1 MNASTVIFVVLA
13 ACLTLKAVESKHTS
27 LSLLSKPAERAARS
41 IQPRQANAVGSCTT
55 QQLVNIYTGYPSD
68 CARVLRS
75 ASSANLTDPRVT
87 ARLYSTLCQPRCNR
101 ALARFYFECGFE
113 SFGELFIQL
122 CSTNSNNTRCY
133 NLIGTLDSDATR
145 VQSSCPTGGS
155 SSCSTSCQSAILSF
169 RNNLGCCVN
178 VFNTSALTDFIAVD
192 DYCLWASCSVET
204 PGFCT
209 QSSVNRPNGVL
220 PLTRGTANCPGSV
233 SGTTSTESTVT
244 HPGSVSGTTSTES
257 RVNRPGS
264 ISGTTSTESRV
275 NRPGSASG
283 TTSTQH
289 PLNNLL
295 AVLLLLS
302 VMMMITF

>member
-1 MNASTVIFVVLA
+1 MKMNASTVIFVVLV

-27 LSLLSKPAERAARS
+27 QSLLPIFSKPAERAARS
-41 IQPRQANAVGSCTT
+41 IQPRQANAIGSCTT
-55 QQLVNIYTGYPSD
+55 QQLTNIYTGYPSD

-75 ASSANLTDPRVT
+75 ASSADLTDARVT
-87 ARLYSTLCQPRCNR
+87 AQLYSTLCQPRCNR
-101 ALARFYFECGFE
+101 ALTRFYFECGFE

-122 CSTNSNNTRCY
+122 CSTNSNNARCY

-155 SSCSTSCQSAILSF
+155 SSCSSSCQSAILSF

-220 PLTRGTANCPGSV
+220 PLTRGTATCPGSV
-233 SGTTSTESTVT
+233 
-244 HPGSVSGTTSTES
+244 
-257 RVNRPGS
+257 
-264 ISGTTSTESRV
+264 SGTTSTESRV

-283 TTSTQH
+283 TTTTQH

-295 AVLLLLS
+295 AVLLLLG